1 MLPIRSYLPLQPCP
15 FHRRHCPYHLLHS
28 LIGTQTRSRSHQTLF
43 HTLNSH
49 ASLDLLSSK
58 SELADVE
65 ATGLSYF
72 SPNHYSKWKRLV
84 VSKFLCGK
92 LWVRFPTKIKTTKH
106 ITHKNWTTTKDIYGI
121 PDGKSLL

>member
-1 MLPIRSYLPLQPCP
+1 MILKRCKYSFRWQWPVRSCDIHTTCFRSRRVPYSLGPVVVSGCRLM
-15 FHRRHCPYHLLHS
+15 FHRRFAFLL
-28 LIGTQTRSRSHQTLF
+28 
-43 HTLNSH
+43 
-49 ASLDLLSSK
+49 
-58 SELADVE
+58 
-65 ATGLSYF
+65 
-72 SPNHYSKWKRLV
+72 PNHYSKWKRLV